1 MPVPA
6 PVATTSSELE
16 ALDEL
21 ACEEEALEE
30 EGALLCGAWEDGRE
44 EDSKS
49 EEGLDDTGRVLDVPE
64 EAAPSPPQAVKAPPM
79 APTINRATVRFKR
92 LFLKKD
98 ELAWFT

>member
-64 EAAPSPPQAVKAPPM
+64 EAAPSPAASGQSAAHG
-79 APTINRATVRFKR
+79 THHQQATVRFKKA
-92 LFLKKD
+92 LFEKG
-98 ELAWFT
+98 